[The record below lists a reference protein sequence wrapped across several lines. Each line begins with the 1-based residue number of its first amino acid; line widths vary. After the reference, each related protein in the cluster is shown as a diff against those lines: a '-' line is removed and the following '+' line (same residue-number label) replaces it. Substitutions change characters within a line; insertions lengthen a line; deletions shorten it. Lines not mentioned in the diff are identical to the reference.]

1 MAPARKLCVY
11 VSICAQSNAHD
22 GPQLLGLSVLCVDLV
37 HVFSA
42 SVLPNRRGGGGS
54 PTELL
59 DLAYFAHAHF
69 LEMVIAVVTAMRRA
83 VSELPFTTRHSNTS
97 RRTWQQS
104 T

>member
-42 SVLPNRRGGGGS
+42 SVLPNRRCGGS

-83 VSELPFTTRHSNTS
+83 VSELPFTTRHSITS